1 MPADVVIVNIAYL
14 LTFMAL
20 AVREIY
26 WLRIILTLAQFSHL
40 TNAYMNLDYS
50 KGFWTTIFVII
61 NIVQIVIIYLD
72 RRNLPIPEE
81 IEDLYKNIFHT
92 KSRREFLKFWDAG
105 KVCQVEKDTVIKKGD
120 KQADLMLILNGKAD
134 VIRDDKNIATLK
146 RGQFIAEIS
155 YITGNPVSADVK
167 AQDELLF
174 YTWNAST
181 LKKLRKSNPITMAK
195 LDRIITLDMANK
207 LTR

>member
-1 MPADVVIVNIAYL
+1 M
-14 LTFMAL
+14 
-20 AVREIY
+20 
-26 WLRIILTLAQFSHL
+26 
-40 TNAYMNLDYS
+40 
-50 KGFWTTIFVII
+50 
-61 NIVQIVIIYLD
+61 
-72 RRNLPIPEE
+72 
-81 IEDLYKNIFHT
+81 
-92 KSRREFLKFWDAG
+92 KFWDAG

>member
-134 VIRDDKNIATLK
+134 VIRDDKNIVLVV
-146 RGQFIAEIS
+146 R
-155 YITGNPVSADVK
+155 
-167 AQDELLF
+167 
-174 YTWNAST
+174 
-181 LKKLRKSNPITMAK
+181 KKLKIGFLLNSHYP
-195 LDRIITLDMANK
+195 
-207 LTR
+207 